1 MSYVVNQHHRN
12 GNRAKSQ
19 WRITIPEENVSFDNA
34 RTSGWLATDTGWG
47 LHLVNGNAAVLG
59 VAQDHTTSVHL
70 AKFVGSVGGPWH
82 GYPADYR
89 NNSQDIPTPHVLGN
103 WLSKGIF
110 SAAKIRKISRG
121 QPCNL

>member
-1 MSYVVNQHHRN
+1 MSYVINQHHRN

-19 WRITIPEENVSFDNA
+19 WRITIPDEKASFENA
-34 RTSGWLATDTGWG
+34 RTNGWLTPDTGWG
-47 LHLVNGNAAVLG
+47 LHLVNGNAVVLG
-59 VAQDHTTSVHL
+59 VAQDHATSVFL
-70 AKFVGSVGGPWH
+70 AKYVGSASGPWH

-89 NNSQDIPTPHVLGN
+89 SNSQDIPTPHVLGE
-103 WLSKGIF
+103 WCVKGLF